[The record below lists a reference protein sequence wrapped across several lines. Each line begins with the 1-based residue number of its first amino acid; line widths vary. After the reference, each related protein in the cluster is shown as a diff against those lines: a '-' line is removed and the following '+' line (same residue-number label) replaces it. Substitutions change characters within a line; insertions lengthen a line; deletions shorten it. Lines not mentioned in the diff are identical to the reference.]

1 MNKNEFIL
9 VINGNPVSASRPRI
23 SGRCRYYNEPYKSYK
38 TLLSKEIDKLIPKDK
53 SLLFEQ
59 YEPLSVEIVYEMPIP
74 KMSPKKTAS
83 MIGAYHTKKPD
94 LDNLDK
100 AILDAL
106 SCRVFKD
113 DSQVAKLSAVK
124 KYSDTPCTIV
134 IVRKIEL

>member
-23 SGRCRYYNEPYKSYK
+23 RGRCRYYNEPYKSYK
-38 TLLSKEIDKLIPKDK
+38 TLLPKEIDKLMPKDK
-53 SLLFEQ
+53 SLLFEP
-59 YEPLSVEIVYEMPIP
+59 YEPLSVEIVYEMPTP
-74 KMSPKKTAS
+74 KMSKKKTAS